1 MNGQGVQD
9 QFQLYGDVFS
19 LQNRSVGGCEDMT
32 LYDQCIYPRK
42 MNGVCDIP
50 HLNLSEQF

>member
-19 LQNRSVGGCEDMT
+19 LQNRSADGCEDMT
-32 LYDQCIYPRK
+32 LYDQCLYPGK
-42 MNGVCDIP
+42 N
-50 HLNLSEQF
+50 E